1 MITPK
6 FSVRQDEASVY
17 VTIHAS
23 HVRAQA
29 IEFDVDGDQFK
40 FFASPYYLRL
50 TFPGNVVE
58 DDKST
63 ASFDAASG
71 DILVTLS
78 KETPG
83 EHFENLDLL
92 TRLLATRRERDHGMV
107 TDKRSGTVKRP
118 IIEEIGSALEP
129 EAREEIRMDED
140 FDWEMPQPISS
151 DTEREELLL
160 NGAKYGFNQH
170 YSGLF
175 THVHQTVNEINEL
188 PNPEAMSAKD
198 RRNSRIAS
206 ENAKFDEDYYI
217 GNYMHDE
224 DIVPLIRFKTRH
236 YLTLKKKQRSRKAA
250 ANKSNDGSSVN
261 ELAHDM
267 QQNLTTC
274 SNERSINE
282 HGEIWEEFTDEER
295 KTMLDLPRKIYLIS
309 QKQSVYLGLVDI
321 LFAYSLDFRTN
332 LGEHTV
338 ESVWAIGA
346 VSSLFSN
353 LEQFSTLRDV
363 VVASF
368 RRGLA
373 YPLYRNWELCEKAL
387 EDVYVI
393 LKLGRRVVL
402 KTMLEIKGLFDH
414 HDVYYVYS
422 KIFIDDYCVWLQT
435 SASEQIFQSLAHQ
448 VHAIEL
454 DKEETGW
461 PLNEYEDLA
470 LQTSESEGEGDSDEC
485 IEATQP
491 PAENPEIAL
500 LPSSAARKD
509 GNKKPLI
516 QVIGSDDE

>member
-1 MITPK
+1 
-6 FSVRQDEASVY
+6 
-17 VTIHAS
+17 
-23 HVRAQA
+23 A

-224 DIVPLIRFKTRH
+224 DI
-236 YLTLKKKQRSRKAA
+236 
-250 ANKSNDGSSVN
+250 
-261 ELAHDM
+261 
-267 QQNLTTC
+267 
-274 SNERSINE
+274 
-282 HGEIWEEFTDEER
+282 EFTDEER

-353 LEQFSTLRDV
+353 LEQFSTLHDV

-500 LPSSAARKD
+500 LP
-509 GNKKPLI
+509 
-516 QVIGSDDE
+516 